1 LTFAGPVV
9 IPRDPAYSLRLA
21 RGSHTI
27 RVAAIDRAGN
37 RSAAARTCHV
47 G

>member
-1 LTFAGPVV
+1 MNR
-9 IPRDPAYSLRLA
+9 RDAAYSLRLA

-27 RVAAIDRAGN
+27 RVTAVDRAGN
-37 RSAAARTCHV
+37 RSAAAARALRL